1 MLIFFQQ
8 NFFTM
13 LELLSLLLLIEAHK
27 AKALDTVKSTVAP
40 TVTPTPTSKPSV
52 DIQIIY
58 IVPHSTPQPNK
69 MEPPRP
75 PEPPQPK

>member
-1 MLIFFQQ
+1 
-8 NFFTM
+8 
-13 LELLSLLLLIEAHK
+13 
-27 AKALDTVKSTVAP
+27 VAP